1 VVISPRSAWLTIA
14 IGALVVGTAGCA
26 DADKKAEG
34 PEVGPIPVITDP
46 SQVVHPVDAYQL
58 SEAEKVALAKVTAK
72 AFADCI
78 RSYGLDYSP
87 VPEPPRQA
95 GPWDVHPNSFG
106 AYGIFDPSETW
117 HDGFRLRYYP
127 PEATSPPPPKARDDV
142 DRLTDGTTD
151 GFTRLTEFAGK
162 PVPEGGCQ
170 KVRSDASFGLGVEIG
185 PTLGSVTPENDPR
198 LVAAEAAWSTCMKE
212 KGFDYP
218 SPAEASHQDKW
229 SKGPDQPVS
238 EEERATA
245 RADTQCKLA
254 TNLVGIF
261 KAVAVAY
268 EKRWIEDNA
277 PLLAEVR
284 NRRDE
289 LLRRAAAL

>member
-1 VVISPRSAWLTIA
+1 MLISPRSVWSAIA
-14 IGALVVGTAGCA
+14 IGALVVGAAGCA
-26 DADKKAEG
+26 DAEKKADV
-34 PEVGPIPVITDP
+34 PEIGPISVITDP

-58 SEAEKVALAKVTAK
+58 SEAEKAALGKVAAK

-78 RSYGLDYSP
+78 RSYGVDYSP
-87 VPEPPRQA
+87 AAEPPRQA

-106 AYGIFDPSETW
+106 DYGIFDPSETW
-117 HDGFRLRYYP
+117 HEGFRLRHYP
-127 PEATSPPPPKARDDV
+127 PEVTSPPPPKERDDV
-142 DRLTDGTTD
+142 DRLASGTTD

-162 PVPEGGCQ
+162 PVPEGGCD
-170 KVRSDASFGLGVEIG
+170 KVRSDASSALGVDIS
-185 PTLGSVTPENDPR
+185 PTLETVTPVEDPR
-198 LVAAEAAWSTCMKE
+198 LVAAESAWSKCMKQ

-218 SPAEASHQDKW
+218 NPAEASRQEKW
-229 SKGPDQPVS
+229 SDGPSEPVG

-261 KAVAVAY
+261 NAVAIAY
-268 EKRWIEDNA
+268 EKRWIEANA

-284 NRRDE
+284 ARRDD